1 MSAADDRSADAAPL
15 LPAARDRVNILI
27 VDDTGP
33 QRMAIESVLADLG
46 ENVVAVDSGREAL
59 RYLLDH
65 DVAVILLD
73 VNMPEM
79 DGFETA
85 ALVRQRPRTRNVPII
100 FVTADTDELH
110 AARGYSLGAV
120 DYLFSPFL
128 PEILRTKVRVFVELA
143 RMHAQAR
150 RHGEERVALA
160 TEQAAR
166 AAAEAANLRL
176 GVLAEATRVLTRP
189 LESASIAGDLLRAI
203 LPYMADLA
211 GVVPVDA
218 TRSPEAEGVWLRVDA
233 DGRLAPP
240 AAVTVAHRE
249 ILDAALRVITSHKLE
264 TLLTKDGTGTWAIV
278 APLPGRGTTLGA
290 MAFAMLDS
298 GRQYTTADIEL
309 VRDLASRTAIALDN
323 RSLYREIEERDR
335 RKDEFLAMLA
345 HELRNPLAAIS
356 NAAAVLEKLGRQ
368 DDDTAR
374 IRAIIG
380 RQTHH
385 LARLVDDLLDV
396 ARVTTGR
403 IVVERQPVAFADV
416 ARRALQAFDA
426 AGKTAHHEI
435 VLKTDSV
442 WVIGDASRLEQVVAN
457 LLDNALRYTAR
468 GGHVIVSVQR
478 EGTEA
483 VLRVT
488 DTGRGIPS
496 ALLPQIFDLF
506 VRGGGAGHARADG
519 LGLGLTLV
527 RRLVELH
534 GGSVEAL
541 SAGEGRG
548 SELVVRLPA
557 SVPPTAPSGQTAPS
571 TTRPTRIL
579 LVEDNEDA
587 RESLRLLLE
596 LDGHAVEVAI
606 SGEDGLEHAQSSEF
620 TVALVDLGLPGID
633 GFEVARRL
641 RATTRGSDLRL
652 IAISGYGQPVD
663 RKRAQ
668 AAGFDAHL
676 VKPVDTNYL
685 RTVLAELSPAVA
697 DK

>member
-1 MSAADDRSADAAPL
+1 MSAVEGPGGDPPPL
-15 LPAARDRVNILI
+15 LPASRERVNILI
-27 VDDTGP
+27 VDDTP
-33 QRMAIESVLADLG
+33 AQRMAVELVLAELE

-85 ALVRQRPRTRNVPII
+85 ALIRQRPRTRNVPII
-100 FVTADTDELH
+100 FLTADTDELH
-110 AARGYSLGAV
+110 AAHGYSLGAV

-128 PEILRTKVRVFVELA
+128 PEILRTKVKVFVELA

-150 RHGEERVALA
+150 RHAEERVALA
-160 TEQAAR
+160 AEQAAR
-166 AAAEAANLRL
+166 AAAEANNVRL

-189 LESASIAGDLLRAI
+189 LESASIAGDLLRAV
-203 LPYMADLA
+203 LPFMADLA
-211 GVVPVDA
+211 GVMPADA
-218 TRSPEAEGVWLRVDA
+218 GRASDADSMWLRVDDA
-233 DGRLAPP
+233 GRLGAPP
-240 AAVTVAHRE
+240 AGAAAPRE
-249 ILDAALRVITSHKLE
+249 IVDAIARVIASQKLE
-264 TLLTKDGTGTWAIV
+264 TLTTKDGNATWAIV
-278 APLPGRGTTLGA
+278 APLPARGTSLGA

-298 GRQYTTADIEL
+298 GRRYTTADIDL
-309 VRDLASRTAIALDN
+309 VRDLANRTAIALDN
-323 RSLYREIEERDR
+323 RRLYREIEERDR

-356 NAAAVLEKLGRQ
+356 NAVAVLEKLGRP
-368 DDDTAR
+368 DDDTVR
-374 IRAIIG
+374 IRMIIG

-403 IVVERQPVAFADV
+403 IVVERQPVAFGDV
-416 ARRALQAFDA
+416 ARRALQAFEA
-426 AGKTAHHEI
+426 AGKTAQHEV
-435 VLKTDSV
+435 VLKADSV

-468 GGHVIVSVQR
+468 GGRVVVSVQR
-478 EGTEA
+478 DAAEA
-483 VLRVT
+483 VLRVS
-488 DTGRGIPS
+488 DTGRGIPA

-506 VRGGGAGHARADG
+506 VRGGSASHARADG

-541 SAGEGRG
+541 SAGEALG
-548 SELVVRLPA
+548 SEFVVRLPA
-557 SVPPTAPSGQTAPS
+557 SAAPSAPATAS
-571 TTRPTRIL
+571 ASSSSRPTRIL
-579 LVEDNEDA
+579 VVEDNDDA

-596 LDGHAVEVAI
+596 LDGHEVKAAV
-606 SGEDGLEHAQSSEF
+606 SGEDGLDHARGGDF
-620 TVALVDLGLPGID
+620 TIALVDLGLPGID

-641 RATTRGSDLRL
+641 RAMSHGTEVRL
-652 IAISGYGQPVD
+652 VAISGYGQPVD
-663 RKRAQ
+663 RTRAH

-676 VKPVDTNYL
+676 VKPVDTDHL
-685 RTVLAELSPAVA
+685 RSVLAALTPA
-697 DK
+697 

>member
-1 MSAADDRSADAAPL
+1 MSSDQPIAGDRASP
-15 LPAARDRVNILI
+15 PPEARERVDILI
-27 VDDTGP
+27 VDDTAA
-33 QRMAIESVLADLG
+33 QRMAVESVLAELG
-46 ENVVAVDSGREAL
+46 ENIVAVDSGLEAL

-85 ALVRQRPRTRNVPII
+85 AMVRQRPRTRNVPII
-100 FVTADTDELH
+100 FLTADTDELH

-128 PEILRTKVRVFVELA
+128 PDILRTKVKVFVELA

-150 RHGEERVALA
+150 RHAEERVALA
-160 TEQAAR
+160 AEQAAR

-189 LESASIAGDLLRAI
+189 LESASIAGDLLRAV
-203 LPYMADLA
+203 LPYVADLA
-211 GVVPVDA
+211 GVIPADA
-218 TRSPEAEGVWLRVDA
+218 ARTPEAEGVWLRVDTE
-233 DGRLAPP
+233 GRLGSPP
-240 AAVTVAHRE
+240 AGFAAHRE
-249 ILDAALRVITSHKLE
+249 ILDAALRVIVSGKLE
-264 TLLTKDGTGTWAIV
+264 TLAAKDGSGTWAII
-278 APLPGRGTTLGA
+278 APLPARGSTLGA
-290 MAFAMLDS
+290 MAFAMFES
-298 GRQYTTADIEL
+298 SRRYTTADIDL
-309 VRDLASRTAIALDN
+309 ARDLASRSAIALDN

-356 NAAAVLEKLGRQ
+356 NAVTVLEKLGHH

-374 IRAIIG
+374 IRTIIG

-403 IVVERQPVAFADV
+403 IVVERQPVALADV
-416 ARRALQAFDA
+416 ARRALQAFEA
-426 AGKTAHHEI
+426 AGKTAHHD
-435 VLKTDSV
+435 VALKTDPV
-442 WVIGDASRLEQVVAN
+442 WVIGDASRLEQIVAN

-468 GGHVIVSVQR
+468 GGRVIVSVQHDA
-478 EGTEA
+478 GEA

-496 ALLPQIFDLF
+496 VLLPQIFDLF
-506 VRGGGAGHARADG
+506 VRGGGGTHRADG

-527 RRLVELH
+527 KRLVELH

-541 SAGEGRG
+541 SAGEGLG
-548 SELVVRLPA
+548 SELVVRLPSSPSPA
-557 SVPPTAPSGQTAPS
+557 APEHRAVPSSLRPS
-571 TTRPTRIL
+571 RIL
-579 LVEDNEDA
+579 IVEDNDDA

-596 LDGHAVEVAI
+596 LDGHQVMAAA
-606 SGEDGLEHAQSSEF
+606 SGEDGLGQAMSREF
-620 TVALVDLGLPGID
+620 EIALVDIGLPGID
-633 GFEVARRL
+633 GFEVARRM
-641 RATTRGSDLRL
+641 RGMERGADVRL
-652 IAISGYGQPVD
+652 VAITGYGQPMD

-676 VKPVDTNYL
+676 VKPVDTDHL
-685 RTVLAELSPAVA
+685 RSVLAELTPA
-697 DK
+697 

>member
-1 MSAADDRSADAAPL
+1 
-15 LPAARDRVNILI
+15 
-27 VDDTGP
+27 
-33 QRMAIESVLADLG
+33 
-46 ENVVAVDSGREAL
+46 
-59 RYLLDH
+59 
-65 DVAVILLD
+65 VILLD

-85 ALVRQRPRTRNVPII
+85 AMIRQRPRTRNVPII
-100 FVTADTDELH
+100 FLTADTDELH

-128 PEILRTKVRVFVELA
+128 PDILRTKVKVFVELA

-160 TEQAAR
+160 SEQAAR
-166 AAAEAANLRL
+166 AAAEANNLRL

-189 LESASIAGDLLRAI
+189 LESASIAGDLLRAV
-203 LPYMADLA
+203 LPYVADLA
-211 GVVPVDA
+211 GVIPADA
-218 TRSPEAEGVWLRVDA
+218 ARTSEAEGVWLRVDRE
-233 DGRLAPP
+233 GRLGVPP
-240 AAVTVAHRE
+240 AGIAAHRE
-249 ILDAALRVITSHKLE
+249 ILDAALRVIVSGKLE
-264 TLLTKDGTGTWAIV
+264 TLAAKDDSGTWAIV
-278 APLPGRGTTLGA
+278 TPLPARGTTLGA
-290 MAFAMLDS
+290 MAFAMLES
-298 GRQYTTADIEL
+298 NRRYTTADVDL

-356 NAAAVLEKLGRQ
+356 NAVAVLEKLGRQ
-368 DDDTAR
+368 DDDTSR
-374 IRAIIG
+374 IRTIIG

-403 IVVERQPVAFADV
+403 IVVERQPVALAEV
-416 ARRALQAFDA
+416 ARRALQAFEA
-426 AGKTAHHEI
+426 AGKTAQHEV

-457 LLDNALRYTAR
+457 LVDNALRYTAR
-468 GGHVIVSVQR
+468 GGRVIVSVQR
-478 EGTEA
+478 DAAEA
-483 VLRVT
+483 VLRVS

-506 VRGGGAGHARADG
+506 VRGGGSHARADG

-534 GGSVEAL
+534 GGSVEAI
-541 SAGEGRG
+541 SAGEGLG
-548 SELVVRLPA
+548 SELVVRLPGSPAPATA
-557 SVPPTAPSGQTAPS
+557 STLSAPSAS
-571 TTRPTRIL
+571 RPTSIL
-579 LVEDNEDA
+579 IVEDNDDA

-596 LDGHAVEVAI
+596 LDGHDVMAAV
-606 SGEDGLEHAQSSEF
+606 SGEDGLDHAQSREF
-620 TVALVDLGLPGID
+620 AIALVDIGLPGID

-641 RATTRGSDLRL
+641 RATARGADLRL
-652 IAISGYGQPVD
+652 VAISGYGQPVD

-676 VKPVDTNYL
+676 VKPVDTEHL
-685 RTVLAELSPAVA
+685 RSVLAELAPA
-697 DK
+697 

>member
-1 MSAADDRSADAAPL
+1 MSATEASGGSPVPL
-15 LPAARDRVNILI
+15 LPASRERVDILI
-27 VDDTGP
+27 VDDTAA
-33 QRMAIESVLADLG
+33 QRMAVESVLAELG
-46 ENVVAVDSGREAL
+46 ENVVVVDSGREAL
-59 RYLLDH
+59 RHLLDH

-85 ALVRQRPRTRNVPII
+85 AMIRQRPRTRNVPII
-100 FVTADTDELH
+100 FLTADTDELH

-128 PEILRTKVRVFVELA
+128 PDILRTKVKVFVELA

-160 TEQAAR
+160 SEQAAR
-166 AAAEAANLRL
+166 AAAEANNLRL

-189 LESASIAGDLLRAI
+189 LESASIAGDLLRAV
-203 LPYMADLA
+203 LPYVADLA
-211 GVVPVDA
+211 GVIPADA
-218 TRSPEAEGVWLRVDA
+218 ARTSEAEGVWLRVDRE
-233 DGRLAPP
+233 GRLGIPP
-240 AAVTVAHRE
+240 AGIAAHRE
-249 ILDAALRVITSHKLE
+249 ILDAALRVIVSGKLE
-264 TLLTKDGTGTWAIV
+264 TLAAKDDSGTWAIV
-278 APLPGRGTTLGA
+278 TPLPARGTTLGA
-290 MAFAMLDS
+290 MAFAMLES
-298 GRQYTTADIEL
+298 NRRYTTADVDL

-356 NAAAVLEKLGRQ
+356 NAVAVLEKLGRQ
-368 DDDTAR
+368 DDDTSR
-374 IRAIIG
+374 IRTIIG

-403 IVVERQPVAFADV
+403 IVVERQPVALAEV
-416 ARRALQAFDA
+416 ARRALQAFEA
-426 AGKTAHHEI
+426 AGKTAQHEV

-457 LLDNALRYTAR
+457 LVDNALRYTAR
-468 GGHVIVSVQR
+468 GGRVIVSVQR
-478 EGTEA
+478 DAAEA
-483 VLRVT
+483 VLRVS

-506 VRGGGAGHARADG
+506 VRGGGSHARADG

-534 GGSVEAL
+534 GGSVEAI
-541 SAGEGRG
+541 SAGEGLG
-548 SELVVRLPA
+548 SELVVRLPGSPAPATA
-557 SVPPTAPSGQTAPS
+557 STLSAPSAS
-571 TTRPTRIL
+571 RPTSIL
-579 LVEDNEDA
+579 IVEDNDDA

-596 LDGHAVEVAI
+596 LDGHDVMAAV
-606 SGEDGLEHAQSSEF
+606 SGEDGLDHAQSREF
-620 TVALVDLGLPGID
+620 AIALVDIGLPGID

-641 RATTRGSDLRL
+641 RATARGADLRL
-652 IAISGYGQPVD
+652 VAISGYGQPVD

-676 VKPVDTNYL
+676 VKPVDTEHL
-685 RTVLAELSPAVA
+685 RSVLAELAPA
-697 DK
+697 

>member
-1 MSAADDRSADAAPL
+1 VTEPL
-15 LPAARDRVNILI
+15 LPAARGHVDILI
-27 VDDTGP
+27 VDDTAA
-33 QRMAIESVLADLG
+33 QRMAVESVLADLQ

-85 ALVRQRPRTRNVPII
+85 ALIRQRTRTRNVPII
-100 FVTADTDELH
+100 FLTADTDELH

-128 PEILRTKVRVFVELA
+128 PDVLRTKVRVFVELA
-143 RMHAQAR
+143 RMHTQAR
-150 RHGEERVALA
+150 RHAEERITLA
-160 TEQAAR
+160 AEQAAR
-166 AAAEAANLRL
+166 VAAEAANVRL

-189 LESASIAGDLLRAI
+189 LESTSIAGDLLRAV
-203 LPYMADLA
+203 LPYVADLA
-211 GVVPVDA
+211 GVVTADA
-218 TRSPEAEGVWLRVDA
+218 ARSPEAEGIWLRVDS
-233 DGRLAPP
+233 DGRLSPP
-240 AAVTVAHRE
+240 APGAPMHRE
-249 ILDAALRVITSHKLE
+249 ILDAALRVIASYKLE
-264 TLLTKDGTGTWAIV
+264 TLPAKDGSGVWAIV
-278 APLPGRGTTLGA
+278 APLPARGATLGA

-298 GRQYTTADIEL
+298 GRRYTTADIDL

-345 HELRNPLAAIS
+345 HELRNPLAAIA
-356 NAAAVLEKLGRQ
+356 NAVGVLEKLGHH
-368 DDDTAR
+368 DDNTVR
-374 IRAIIG
+374 IRTIIG
-380 RQTHH
+380 RQTNH

-403 IVVERQPVAFADV
+403 IVVERQPVPLADV

-426 AGKTAHHEI
+426 AGKTAHHEVI
-435 VLKTDSV
+435 LKTDPV

-457 LLDNALRYTAR
+457 LVDNALRYTAR
-468 GGHVIVSVQR
+468 GGRVQVSVQR
-478 EGTEA
+478 DGAEA
-483 VLRVT
+483 VVRVR

-506 VRGGGAGHARADG
+506 VRGGGASHARADG

-534 GGSVEAL
+534 GGSVEAH
-541 SAGEGRG
+541 SAGEGLG

-557 SVPPTAPSGQTAPS
+557 SAAPAPRATLAEPS
-571 TTRPTRIL
+571 SLRPTRIL
-579 LVEDNEDA
+579 IVEDNEDA

-596 LDGHAVEVAI
+596 LDGHEVMTAV
-606 SGEDGLEHAQSSEF
+606 SGEEGLDQARSYEF
-620 TVALVDLGLPGID
+620 MIALVDLGLPGID

-641 RATTRGSDLRL
+641 RATARGAELRL
-652 IAISGYGQPVD
+652 VAVSGYGQPLD

-676 VKPVDTNYL
+676 VKPVDTDYL
-685 RTVLAELSPAVA
+685 RTVLAELTPAVGSPQE
-697 DK
+697 

>member
-1 MSAADDRSADAAPL
+1 MSAVEEPGGGTVPGPTAV
-15 LPAARDRVNILI
+15 RDRVDILI
-27 VDDTGP
+27 IDDTAA
-33 QRMAIESVLADLG
+33 QRMAIETVLAELA
-46 ENVVAVDSGREAL
+46 ENVVGVESGREAL

-85 ALVRQRPRTRNVPII
+85 ALIRQRPRTRSVPII
-100 FVTADTDELH
+100 FITADTDEMH

-143 RMHAQAR
+143 RMHRQAR

-166 AAAEAANLRL
+166 AAAEATNLRL

-189 LESASIAGDLLRAI
+189 LESASIAGDLLRAV

-218 TRSPEAEGVWLRVDA
+218 ARSPEAEGVWLRVDA
-233 DGRLAPP
+233 EGRLAPP
-240 AAVTVAHRE
+240 PPGVAAHRE
-249 ILDAALRVITSHKLE
+249 ILDAALRVIASHKLE
-264 TLLTKDGTGTWAIV
+264 TLPMKDGSGTWGIV
-278 APLPGRGTTLGA
+278 APLPARGTTLGA

-298 GRQYTTADIEL
+298 GRRYTTADIEL

-323 RSLYREIEERDR
+323 RALYREIEERDR

-356 NAAAVLEKLGRQ
+356 NAAAVLEKIGRQ

-403 IVVERQPVAFADV
+403 IVVERQPVPLADV

-426 AGKTAHHEI
+426 AGKTAHHEV

-468 GGHVIVSVQR
+468 GGRVVVSVQR
-478 EGTEA
+478 DGTEA
-483 VLRVT
+483 VLRVS

-534 GGSVEAL
+534 GGSVEAH

-557 SVPPTAPSGQTAPS
+557 SATPLSAGGSPAAS
-571 TTRPTRIL
+571 TLRPTRIL

-596 LDGHAVEVAI
+596 LDGHDVAVAVTGEDAVEYARSSDFAI
-606 SGEDGLEHAQSSEF
+606 
-620 TVALVDLGLPGID
+620 ALVDLGLPGID
-633 GFEVARRL
+633 GFEVARQL
-641 RATTRGSDLRL
+641 RSMARAAELRL
-652 IAISGYGQPVD
+652 IAISGYGQPLD
-663 RKRAQ
+663 RKRTQ

-676 VKPVDTNYL
+676 VKPVDTNVL
-685 RTVLAELSPAVA
+685 RTMLAELAPA
-697 DK
+697 